1 MTILLTGA
9 AGFIGAHTARAL
21 LVRSERVVGIDNFN
35 AYYDP
40 QLKRDRVAA
49 LCPQL
54 ELNVLDIVDK
64 PSLDRLFA
72 DTKPRAVIHLA
83 AQAGVRHSL
92 KHPYDYLHSNLAGF
106 LNVLEACRQ
115 NAVDHLVFAST
126 SSIYGSQ
133 RNLPFSETMPIQ
145 TPLSL
150 YSASKGANE
159 LMAHAYSHLF
169 GFACTALRFFTVYG
183 PWGRPDMA
191 PVIFSRA
198 ILAGNPI
205 EVYNHGAMRRDFTYI
220 SDIVAGI
227 IGALGHPPEA
237 SPRFAVYNLG
247 ASAPIE
253 LEQFIKLVERAAG
266 RPALREMK
274 ALQAGDMLETYADTR
289 AAAAAFGY
297 APEVPIEAGVTEL
310 VQWCK
315 NYFTNSPTLR

>member
-9 AGFIGAHTARAL
+9 AGFIGAHTAHTL
-21 LVRSERVVGIDNFN
+21 LARSERVVGIDNFN

-40 QLKRDRVAA
+40 QLKKDRIAA
-49 LCPQL
+49 LCPEL
-54 ELNVLDIVDK
+54 ELQTIDIADK
-64 PSLDRLFA
+64 PALDQLFVEI
-72 DTKPRAVIHLA
+72 KPRAVIHLA

-92 KHPYDYLHSNLAGF
+92 DHPYDYLHSNLTGY

-115 NAVDHLVFAST
+115 HAVEHLVFAST

-133 RNLPFSETMPIQ
+133 TSLPFSESMPIQ

-198 ILAGNPI
+198 ILAGQPI
-205 EVYNHGAMRRDFTYI
+205 DVYNHGAMRRDFTFI

-227 IGALGHPPEA
+227 IGALEHPPGA
-237 SPRFAVYNLG
+237 TPRFAVYNLG
-247 ASAPIE
+247 ASAPVQ
-253 LEQFIKLVERAAG
+253 LEHFIGLIERAAG
-266 RPALREMK
+266 KPALREMK

-289 AAAAAFGY
+289 AATAAFGY
-297 APEVPIEAGVTEL
+297 APEVPIESGVTEL

-315 NYFTNSPTLR
+315 SYFTS